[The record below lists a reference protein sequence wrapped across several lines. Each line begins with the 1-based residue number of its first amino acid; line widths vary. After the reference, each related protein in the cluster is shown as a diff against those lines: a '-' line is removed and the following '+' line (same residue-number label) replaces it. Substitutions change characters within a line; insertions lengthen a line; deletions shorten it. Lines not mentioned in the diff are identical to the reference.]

1 MGILYDQGFNAGFT
15 EILLTANG
23 ATPVIGATET
33 AADSFAL
40 STLEKVSGTSGTQQ
54 ISIIGI
60 NWTINGGG
68 FITLYPDGQ
77 ATDANDI
84 MTLSGN
90 GSWGV
95 GTHNISFANIKP
107 PAGKGIRLVGSGAD
121 VKSYTVIIKI
131 KKDAGFGNIQT

>member
-1 MGILYDQGFNAGFT
+1 MGILYDQGFNAGFA

-23 ATPVIGATET
+23 ATPVINGTET

-40 STLEKVSGTSGTQQ
+40 STLEKVSGASGTQQ
-54 ISIIGI
+54 ISIVAI

-77 ATDANDI
+77 TTDANDI

-90 GSWGV
+90 GSWGI
-95 GTHNISFANIKP
+95 GTHNVNFANIKP
-107 PAGKGIRLVGSGAD
+107 PADKGIRLVGSGAD
-121 VKSYTVIIKI
+121 VKSYTVIIKV
-131 KKDAGFGNIQT
+131 KKEAGFGNP